1 MEKLTIQNVIDAFA
15 AQGGITKK
23 NAEAVARTFFDVVVE
38 GLNADGVVKIN
49 GFGTF
54 KVVTV
59 ADRESVNV
67 NNGER
72 IVIEGYKK
80 VTFTPAENTAE
91 DAPVIEKKPKKAAP
105 KKTAPKAETPK
116 IEVPKV
122 EAPKVV
128 SPKVEAPKVETP
140 KVEKPKTEAPKTP
153 KEEKG
158 GMSILVKLIA
168 LVLLVCVVVFA
179 IRLFGGN
186 DEPVQAEPEVI
197 EEVVEE
203 VVEVVDTPKVHV
215 LQPGEFLAKISKEY
229 YGTED
234 SVAAII
240 RLNNLTNPDNVPVGT
255 ELRLP

>member
-91 DAPVIEKKPKKAAP
+91 NAPVVEKKPKKVAP
-105 KKTAPKAETPK
+105 KKTAPKTETPK
-116 IEVPKV
+116 A

-128 SPKVEAPKVETP
+128 SPKVETPKVETP
-140 KVEKPKTEAPKTP
+140 KTETPKTP
-153 KEEKG
+153 KAQEEKKD
-158 GMSILVKLIA
+158 GMSIFMKILAV
-168 LVLLVCVVVFA
+168 VLLICVVVFA

-186 DEPVQAEPEVI
+186 DEPVQAEPEMI
-197 EEVVEE
+197 EEVAEE

-234 SVAAII
+234 SVSAII

-255 ELRLP
+255 ELLLP

>member
-23 NAEAVARTFFDVVVE
+23 TAEAVARTFFDVVVE

-54 KVVTV
+54 KVITV

-80 VTFTPAENTAE
+80 VTFTPAENAAE
-91 DAPVIEKKPKKAAP
+91 SAPIIEKKPKKAAP
-105 KKTAPKAETPK
+105 KPVKKAAPKAAAPIAEAPK
-116 IEVPKV
+116 VVAPKAVAPKV
-122 EAPKVV
+122 EAPKT
-128 SPKVEAPKVETP
+128 ETP
-140 KVEKPKTEAPKTP
+140 KAP

-158 GMSILVKLIA
+158 GMNIFVKL
-168 LVLLVCVVVFA
+168 LVVILLICIVVFA
-179 IRLFGGN
+179 IRLFGN
-186 DEPVQAEPEVI
+186 KEEQPVQAEPEVI
-197 EEVVEE
+197 EEEIVEE
-203 VVEVVDTPKVHV
+203 VVEEVAPKVHV
-215 LQPGEFLAKISKEY
+215 LQPGEFLAKISKDY

-255 ELRLP
+255 ELLLP

>member
-91 DAPVIEKKPKKAAP
+91 NAPVVEKKPKKVAP
-105 KKTAPKAETPK
+105 KKTAPKTETPK
-116 IEVPKV
+116 A

-128 SPKVEAPKVETP
+128 SPKVETPKVETP
-140 KVEKPKTEAPKTP
+140 KTETPKTP
-153 KEEKG
+153 KAQEEKKD
-158 GMSILVKLIA
+158 GMSIFMKILAV
-168 LVLLVCVVVFA
+168 VLLICVVVFA

-197 EEVVEE
+197 EEVAEE

-255 ELRLP
+255 ELLLP

>member
-54 KVVTV
+54 MVVTV

-91 DAPVIEKKPKKAAP
+91 SAPVIEKKPKKAAP

-116 IEVPKV
+116 A

-128 SPKVEAPKVETP
+128 SPKVETPKVETP
-140 KVEKPKTEAPKTP
+140 KTP
-153 KEEKG
+153 KAPEEKKD
-158 GMSILVKLIA
+158 GMSVFMKILAI
-168 LVLLVCVVVFA
+168 VLLICVVVFA

-234 SVAAII
+234 SVSAII

-255 ELRLP
+255 ELLLP

>member
-91 DAPVIEKKPKKAAP
+91 NAPVVEKKPKKVAP
-105 KKTAPKAETPK
+105 KKTAPKTETPK
-116 IEVPKV
+116 A

-128 SPKVEAPKVETP
+128 SPKVETPKVETP
-140 KVEKPKTEAPKTP
+140 KTETPKTP
-153 KEEKG
+153 KAQEEKED
-158 GMSILVKLIA
+158 GMSIFMKILAV
-168 LVLLVCVVVFA
+168 VLLICVVVFA

-197 EEVVEE
+197 EEVAEE

-255 ELRLP
+255 ELLLP

>member
-1 MEKLTIQNVIDAFA
+1 MEKLTIQNVIDACA

-91 DAPVIEKKPKKAAP
+91 NAPVVEKKPKKVAP
-105 KKTAPKAETPK
+105 KKTAPKTETPK
-116 IEVPKV
+116 A

-128 SPKVEAPKVETP
+128 SPKVETPKVETP
-140 KVEKPKTEAPKTP
+140 KTETPKTP
-153 KEEKG
+153 KAQEEKKD
-158 GMSILVKLIA
+158 GMSIFMKILAV
-168 LVLLVCVVVFA
+168 VLLICVVVFA

-197 EEVVEE
+197 EEVAEE

-255 ELRLP
+255 ELLLP

>member
-91 DAPVIEKKPKKAAP
+91 SAPVIEKKPKKAAP

-116 IEVPKV
+116 A

-128 SPKVEAPKVETP
+128 SPKVETPKVETP
-140 KVEKPKTEAPKTP
+140 KTETPKTP
-153 KEEKG
+153 KAPEEKKD
-158 GMSILVKLIA
+158 GMSVFMKILAI
-168 LVLLVCVVVFA
+168 VLLICVVVFA

-255 ELRLP
+255 ELLLP

>member
-91 DAPVIEKKPKKAAP
+91 SAPVIEKKPKKAAP
-105 KKTAPKAETPK
+105 KKIAPKAETPK
-116 IEVPKV
+116 A

-128 SPKVEAPKVETP
+128 SPKVETPKVETP
-140 KVEKPKTEAPKTP
+140 KTETPKTP
-153 KEEKG
+153 KAPEEKKD
-158 GMSILVKLIA
+158 GMSVFMKILAI
-168 LVLLVCVVVFA
+168 VLLICVVVFA

-234 SVAAII
+234 SVSAII

-255 ELRLP
+255 ELLLP